1 MNKLGLLLKG
11 GCKPYTKKGKNFGMA
26 KISYSVFCNDCCRSF
41 SLAHFSG
48 GGQTKTFL
56 LQTLVNTFKVVCER
70 VTVMLVSAGTL
81 FNFFSYDLCFR
92 FKGGSGGN
100 LRVFGT

>member
-1 MNKLGLLLKG
+1 
-11 GCKPYTKKGKNFGMA
+11 MA
-26 KISYSVFCNDCCRSF
+26 KISCSVFCNDCCRSF

-70 VTVMLVSAGTL
+70 VTVMLVSARDTVY
-81 FNFFSYDLCFR
+81 FFFLMTS
-92 FKGGSGGN
+92 
-100 LRVFGT
+100 VFGLREGVVGTFVFSELERAMGVLL

>member
-1 MNKLGLLLKG
+1 MAWPKLAALCFAMTVADL
-11 GCKPYTKKGKNFGMA
+11 
-26 KISYSVFCNDCCRSF
+26 

-70 VTVMLVSAGTL
+70 VTVMLVSARDT
-81 FNFFSYDLCFR
+81 
-92 FKGGSGGN
+92 
-100 LRVFGT
+100 V